1 MGIVLCPSFISDKI
15 IYNENINLESGIF
28 MSSLSFENLK
38 ALAERFVSQ
47 LLQNNYDK
55 AASQFDDQMKT
66 FLSEVKLKESW
77 EGLTA
82 QAGDLIQIGV
92 LQSAEMEGHRIVSV
106 RCQFEGATID
116 VQVVFNSKGHISGLS
131 FIPSQTE
138 YHPPSYVDTST
149 FREVEVTIGEDKWA
163 VPGTLTIPNDSSNNE
178 LFPGVVL
185 VHGSGPNDR
194 DETIGPNKIFRD
206 MAWGLAS
213 KGIAV
218 LRYDKRT
225 LKHAS
230 EFTEDLVLK
239 MTVKE
244 EVIEDALLAVNL
256 MREAPEI
263 DSNRVFLL
271 GHSLGASVAP
281 RIGEQDPDLA
291 GLIIMAG
298 IIRPLEDTILEQ
310 FTYLY
315 SLTGSMTDEQKA
327 TLESLKV
334 KVARVKDLKP
344 SEEVPSEEL
353 PLGISATYFLDLN
366 SHPTEE
372 ILKKLSMPMLI
383 LQGGRDYQVS
393 PTKDFE
399 IWENE
404 LKNRKNAYLKLFPS
418 LNHLFIEG
426 EGKSTPQEYGVEGH
440 VSGEVI
446 EVISQWIMSS

>member
-1 MGIVLCPSFISDKI
+1 
-15 IYNENINLESGIF
+15 
-28 MSSLSFENLK
+28 MSSLNFENQK

-47 LLQNNYDK
+47 MLEKNYDR

-66 FLSEVKLKESW
+66 AFPESELKKSW
-77 EGLTA
+77 QRVTLP
-82 QAGDLIQIGV
+82 AGDLIQMGV
-92 LQSAEMEGHRIVSV
+92 LQTAEMEGHRIVSV
-106 RCQFEGATID
+106 RCQFELSAID
-116 VQVVFNSKGHISGLS
+116 VQLVFNSQGQISGLS
-131 FIPSQTE
+131 LIPSKTE
-138 YHPPSYVDTST
+138 YHPPAYVDIST
-149 FREVEVTIGEDKWA
+149 FQEVEVTIGNGKWA
-163 VPGTLTIPNDSSNNE
+163 VPGTLTIPNSSSDNTE
-178 LFPGVVL
+178 SFPGVVL

-194 DETIGPNKIFRD
+194 DESIGPNKIFRD
-206 MAWGLAS
+206 LAWGLAS

-230 EFTEDLVLK
+230 EFTESLISK

-263 DSNRVFLL
+263 DSKNVFLL

-281 RIGEQDPDLA
+281 RIGEQDPDIA

-298 IIRPLEDTILEQ
+298 NIRPLEDTILEQ

-315 SLTGSMTDEQKA
+315 SLSGSMTDEQKA

-344 SEEVPSEEL
+344 SEEVPSTEL
-353 PLGISATYFLDLN
+353 PLGISATYFRDLG

-393 PTKDFE
+393 PTNDFE
-399 IWENE
+399 IWEKE
-404 LKNRKNAYLKLFPS
+404 LKTRDNVYLKLFPS

-440 VSGEVI
+440 VSEEVI
-446 EVISQWIMSS
+446 EVISQWLKVG

>member
-1 MGIVLCPSFISDKI
+1 
-15 IYNENINLESGIF
+15 
-28 MSSLSFENLK
+28 MSSLNFENLK

-47 LLQNNYDK
+47 LLQKNYDR
-55 AASQFDDQMKT
+55 AVSQFDDQMKT
-66 FLSEVKLKESW
+66 AFPESELKKSW
-77 EGLTA
+77 QRVTLP
-82 QAGDLIQIGV
+82 AGDLIQMGV
-92 LQSAEMEGHRIVSV
+92 LQTAEMEGHRIVSV
-106 RCQFEGATID
+106 RCQFELSAID
-116 VQVVFNSKGHISGLS
+116 VQLVFNSQGQISGLS
-131 FIPSQTE
+131 LIPSKTE
-138 YHPPSYVDTST
+138 YHPPAYVDTST
-149 FREVEVTIGEDKWA
+149 FQEVEVTIGNGKWA
-163 VPGTLTIPNDSSNNE
+163 VPGTLTIPNRSSDNTE
-178 LFPGVVL
+178 PFPGVVL

-194 DETIGPNKIFRD
+194 DESIGPNKIFRD
-206 MAWGLAS
+206 LAWGLAS

-315 SLTGSMTDEQKA
+315 SLSGSMTDEQKA

-372 ILKKLSMPMLI
+372 ILKNLPMPMLI
-383 LQGGRDYQVS
+383 LQGGRDYQVL

-404 LKNRKNAYLKLFPS
+404 LKNRENAYLKLFPS

>member
-1 MGIVLCPSFISDKI
+1 
-15 IYNENINLESGIF
+15 
-28 MSSLSFENLK
+28 MSSLNFENLK
-38 ALAERFVSQ
+38 ALSERFVSQ
-47 LLQNNYDK
+47 LLQKNYDR
-55 AASQFDDQMKT
+55 AASQFDGQMKT
-66 FLSEVKLKESW
+66 AFPESELKKSW
-77 EGLTA
+77 QRVTIP
-82 QAGDLIQIGV
+82 AGDLIQMGV
-92 LQSAEMEGHRIVSV
+92 LQTAEMEGHRIVSV
-106 RCQFEGATID
+106 RCQFELSAID
-116 VQVVFNSKGHISGLS
+116 VQLVFNSQGQISGLS
-131 FIPSQTE
+131 LIPSKTE
-138 YHPPSYVDTST
+138 YHPPAYVDTST
-149 FREVEVTIGEDKWA
+149 FTEVEVTIGEGKWA
-163 VPGTLTIPNDSSNNE
+163 VPGTLTIPNSSYDNTE
-178 LFPGVVL
+178 PFPGVVL

-194 DETIGPNKIFRD
+194 DESIGPNKIFRD
-206 MAWGLAS
+206 LAWGLAS

-230 EFTEDLVLK
+230 EFTESLVLN

-244 EVIEDALLAVNL
+244 EVIEDALLAVNS

-263 DSNRVFLL
+263 DSKNVFLL

-334 KVARVKDLKP
+334 KVARVKDLQP
-344 SEEVPSEEL
+344 SAEVPSTEL
-353 PLGISATYFLDLN
+353 PLGISATYFRDLHN
-366 SHPTEE
+366 HPTEE

-393 PTKDFE
+393 PTNDFE
-399 IWENE
+399 IWEKE
-404 LKNRKNAYLKLFPS
+404 LKTRDNVYLKLFPS

-440 VSGEVI
+440 VSEEVI
-446 EVISQWIMSS
+446 RVISQWLKES

>member
-1 MGIVLCPSFISDKI
+1 
-15 IYNENINLESGIF
+15 
-28 MSSLSFENLK
+28 MSSLNFENLK

-66 FLSEVKLKESW
+66 AFPESELKKSW
-77 EGLTA
+77 QRVTIP
-82 QAGDLIQIGV
+82 AGDLIQMGV
-92 LQSAEMEGHRIVSV
+92 LQTAEMEGHRIVSV
-106 RCQFEGATID
+106 RCQFELAAID
-116 VQVVFNSKGHISGLS
+116 AQLVFNSQGQISGLS
-131 FIPSQTE
+131 LIPSKTE
-138 YHPPSYVDTST
+138 YHPPAYVDTST
-149 FREVEVTIGEDKWA
+149 FTEVEVTIGKGKWA
-163 VPGTLTIPNDSSNNE
+163 VPGTLTIPNSSYDNTE
-178 LFPGVVL
+178 PFPGVVL

-194 DETIGPNKIFRD
+194 DESIGPNKIFRD
-206 MAWGLAS
+206 LAWGLAS

-230 EFTEDLVLK
+230 EFTESLVLK

-256 MREAPEI
+256 MRGAPQI
-263 DSNRVFLL
+263 DSKNVFLL

-281 RIGEQDPDLA
+281 RIGEQDPELA

-315 SLTGSMTDEQKA
+315 SLAGSMTDEQKA

-334 KVARVKDLKP
+334 KVARVKDLQP
-344 SEEVPSEEL
+344 SAEVPSTEL
-353 PLGISATYFLDLN
+353 PLGISATYFLDLHN
-366 SHPTEE
+366 HPTEE

-393 PTKDFE
+393 PTNDFE
-399 IWENE
+399 IWKKE
-404 LKNRKNAYLKLFPS
+404 LKTRDNVYLKLFPS

-440 VSGEVI
+440 VSEEVI
-446 EVISQWIMSS
+446 EVISQWLKKS

>member
-1 MGIVLCPSFISDKI
+1 
-15 IYNENINLESGIF
+15 
-28 MSSLSFENLK
+28 MSSLNFENLK

-47 LLQNNYDK
+47 LLQNNDDK

-77 EGLTA
+77 EGLTTP
-82 QAGDLIQIGV
+82 AGDLIKMGV
-92 LQSAEMEGHRIVSV
+92 LQTAEMEGHRIVSV
-106 RCQFEGATID
+106 RCQYERAAID

-138 YHPPSYVDTST
+138 YHPPDYVDTSA
-149 FREVEVTIGEDKWA
+149 FREVEVTIGEGKWA
-163 VPGTLTIPNDSSNNE
+163 VPGTLTIPNGSANKTE
-178 LFPGVVL
+178 PYPGVVL

-206 MAWGLAS
+206 LSWGLAS

-230 EFTEDLVLK
+230 EFTEDLVSK

-256 MREAPEI
+256 IREAPEI
-263 DSNRVFLL
+263 DSKNVFLL

-334 KVARVKDLKP
+334 KVARVKDLQP
-344 SEEVPSEEL
+344 SVEVPSKEL
-353 PLGISATYFLDLN
+353 PLGISATYFLDLG

-393 PTKDFE
+393 PTQDFKL
-399 IWENE
+399 WEKE
-404 LKNRKNAYLKLFPS
+404 LKTRENVYLKLFPS

-440 VSGEVI
+440 VSEEVI
-446 EVISQWIMSS
+446 EVISQWLKVG

>member
-1 MGIVLCPSFISDKI
+1 MKP
-15 IYNENINLESGIF
+15 YLESVIF
-28 MSSLSFENLK
+28 MSSLNFENLK

-47 LLQNNYDK
+47 LLQKNYDR
-55 AASQFDDQMKT
+55 AVSQFDDQMKT
-66 FLSEVKLKESW
+66 AFPESELKKSW
-77 EGLTA
+77 QRVTLP
-82 QAGDLIQIGV
+82 AGDLIQMGV
-92 LQSAEMEGHRIVSV
+92 LQTAEMEGHRIVSV
-106 RCQFEGATID
+106 RCQFELSAID
-116 VQVVFNSKGHISGLS
+116 VQLVFNSQGQISGLS
-131 FIPSQTE
+131 LIPSKTE
-138 YHPPSYVDTST
+138 YHPPAYVDTST
-149 FREVEVTIGEDKWA
+149 FQEVEVTIGNGKWA
-163 VPGTLTIPNDSSNNE
+163 VPGTLTIPNRSSDNTE
-178 LFPGVVL
+178 PFPGVVL

-194 DETIGPNKIFRD
+194 DESIGPNKIFRD
-206 MAWGLAS
+206 LAWGLAS

-315 SLTGSMTDEQKA
+315 SLSGSMTDEQKA

-372 ILKKLSMPMLI
+372 ILKNLPMPMLI
-383 LQGGRDYQVS
+383 LQGGRDYQVL

-404 LKNRKNAYLKLFPS
+404 LKNRENAYLKLFPS

>member
-1 MGIVLCPSFISDKI
+1 MKP
-15 IYNENINLESGIF
+15 YLESVIF
-28 MSSLSFENLK
+28 MSSLNFENLK

-47 LLQNNYDK
+47 MLEKNYDR

-66 FLSEVKLKESW
+66 AFPESELKKSW
-77 EGLTA
+77 QRVTLP
-82 QAGDLIQIGV
+82 AGDLIQMGV
-92 LQSAEMEGHRIVSV
+92 LQTAEMEGHRIVSV
-106 RCQFEGATID
+106 RCQFELSAID
-116 VQVVFNSKGHISGLS
+116 VQLVFNSQGQISGLS
-131 FIPSQTE
+131 LIPSKTE
-138 YHPPSYVDTST
+138 YHPPAYVDTST
-149 FREVEVTIGEDKWA
+149 FQEVEVTIGNGKWA
-163 VPGTLTIPNDSSNNE
+163 VPGTLTIPNSSSDNTE
-178 LFPGVVL
+178 SFPGVVL

-194 DETIGPNKIFRD
+194 DESIGPNKIFRD
-206 MAWGLAS
+206 LAWGLAS

-218 LRYDKRT
+218 LRHDKRT

-230 EFTEDLVLK
+230 EFTESLISK

-263 DSNRVFLL
+263 DSKNVFLL

-281 RIGEQDPDLA
+281 RIGEQDPDIA

-298 IIRPLEDTILEQ
+298 NIRPLEDTILEQ

-315 SLTGSMTDEQKA
+315 SLSGSMTDEQKA

-344 SEEVPSEEL
+344 SEEVPSTEL
-353 PLGISATYFLDLN
+353 PLGISATYFLDLHN
-366 SHPTEE
+366 HHTEE

-393 PTKDFE
+393 PTNDFE
-399 IWENE
+399 IWEKE
-404 LKNRKNAYLKLFPS
+404 LKTRDNAYLKLFPS

-440 VSGEVI
+440 VSEEVI
-446 EVISQWIMSS
+446 RVISQWLKES

>member
-1 MGIVLCPSFISDKI
+1 MKP
-15 IYNENINLESGIF
+15 YLESVIF
-28 MSSLSFENLK
+28 MSSLNFENLK

-47 LLQNNYDK
+47 LLQKNYDR
-55 AASQFDDQMKT
+55 AVSQFDDQMKT
-66 FLSEVKLKESW
+66 AFPESELKTSW
-77 EGLTA
+77 QRVTLP
-82 QAGDLIQIGV
+82 AGDLIQMGV
-92 LQSAEMEGHRIVSV
+92 LQTAEMEGHRIVSV
-106 RCQFEGATID
+106 RCQFELSAID
-116 VQVVFNSKGHISGLS
+116 VQLVFNSQGQISGLS
-131 FIPSQTE
+131 LIPSKTE
-138 YHPPSYVDTST
+138 YHPPAYVDTST
-149 FREVEVTIGEDKWA
+149 FQEVEVTIGKGKWA
-163 VPGTLTIPNDSSNNE
+163 VPGTLTIPNSSSDNTE
-178 LFPGVVL
+178 PFPGVVL

-194 DETIGPNKIFRD
+194 DESIGPNKIFRD
-206 MAWGLAS
+206 LAWGLAS

-315 SLTGSMTDEQKA
+315 SLSGSMTDEQKA

-372 ILKKLSMPMLI
+372 ILKNLPMPMLI
-383 LQGGRDYQVS
+383 LQGGRDYQVL

>member
-1 MGIVLCPSFISDKI
+1 MRILSNTV
-15 IYNENINLESGIF
+15 IF
-28 MSSLSFENLK
+28 MSSLNFENLK
-38 ALAERFVSQ
+38 ALSERFVSQ
-47 LLQNNYDK
+47 LLQKNYDK

-66 FLSEVKLKESW
+66 AFPESELKKSW
-77 EGLTA
+77 QRVTLP
-82 QAGDLIQIGV
+82 AGDLIQMGV
-92 LQSAEMEGHRIVSV
+92 LQTAEMEGHRIVSV
-106 RCQFEGATID
+106 RCQFELAAID
-116 VQVVFNSKGHISGLS
+116 IQLVFNSHGHISGLS
-131 FIPSQTE
+131 LIPSKTE
-138 YHPPSYVDTST
+138 YHPPEYVDISS
-149 FREVEVTIGEDKWA
+149 FREVELTIGKGKWA
-163 VPGTLTIPNDSSNNE
+163 VPGTLTIPNGSSSTTE
-178 LFPGVVL
+178 QFSGVVL

-206 MAWGLAS
+206 LAWGLAS

-225 LKHAS
+225 FTHAS
-230 EFTEDLVLK
+230 EFTQDLVLK

-256 MREAPEI
+256 MREMPEI
-263 DSNRVFLL
+263 DSGRVFLL

-281 RIGEQDPDLA
+281 RISQQDPDLA

-315 SLTGSMTDEQKA
+315 SLAGSMTGEQKA

-334 KVARVKDLKP
+334 KVARVKRLELSD
-344 SEEVPSEEL
+344 EVPSKDL
-353 PLGISATYFLDLN
+353 PLGISATYFRDLH
-366 SHPTEE
+366 SHPTKE
-372 ILKKLSMPMLI
+372 ILKNLLMPMLI

-393 PTKDFE
+393 PTKDFQV
-399 IWENE
+399 WKDE
-404 LKNRKNAYLKLFPS
+404 LKSRNNAGFQIFPS

-440 VSGEVI
+440 VSEEVI
-446 EVISQWIMSS
+446 EVISQWLKV

>member
-1 MGIVLCPSFISDKI
+1 MKP
-15 IYNENINLESGIF
+15 YLESVIF
-28 MSSLSFENLK
+28 MSSLNFENLK

-47 LLQNNYDK
+47 MLEKNYDR

-66 FLSEVKLKESW
+66 AFPESELKKSW
-77 EGLTA
+77 QRVTLP
-82 QAGDLIQIGV
+82 AGDLIQMGV
-92 LQSAEMEGHRIVSV
+92 LQTAEMEGHRIVSV
-106 RCQFEGATID
+106 RCQFELSAID
-116 VQVVFNSKGHISGLS
+116 VQLVFNSQGQISGLS
-131 FIPSQTE
+131 LIPSKTE
-138 YHPPSYVDTST
+138 YHPPAYVDTST
-149 FREVEVTIGEDKWA
+149 FQEVEVTIGKGKWA
-163 VPGTLTIPNDSSNNE
+163 VPGTLTIPNSSSDNTE
-178 LFPGVVL
+178 PFPGVVL

-194 DETIGPNKIFRD
+194 DESIGPNKIFRD
-206 MAWGLAS
+206 LAWGLAS

-263 DSNRVFLL
+263 DSKNVFLL

-281 RIGEQDPDLA
+281 RIGEQDPDIA

-298 IIRPLEDTILEQ
+298 NIRPLEDTILEQ

-315 SLTGSMTDEQKA
+315 SLSGSITDEQKA

-344 SEEVPSEEL
+344 SEEVPSKEL
-353 PLGISATYFLDLN
+353 PLGISATYFRDLG

-393 PTKDFE
+393 PTQDFE
-399 IWENE
+399 IWKNE
-404 LKNRKNAYLKLFPS
+404 LKTRENVYLKLFPS

-440 VSGEVI
+440 VSEEVI
-446 EVISQWIMSS
+446 EVISQWLKVG

>member
-1 MGIVLCPSFISDKI
+1 MKP
-15 IYNENINLESGIF
+15 YLESVIF
-28 MSSLSFENLK
+28 MSSLNFENLK

-47 LLQNNYDK
+47 LLQKNYDR
-55 AASQFDDQMKT
+55 AVSQFDDQMKT
-66 FLSEVKLKESW
+66 AFPESELKKSW
-77 EGLTA
+77 QRVTLP
-82 QAGDLIQIGV
+82 AGDLIQMGV
-92 LQSAEMEGHRIVSV
+92 LQTAEMEGHRIVSV
-106 RCQFEGATID
+106 RCQFELSAID
-116 VQVVFNSKGHISGLS
+116 VQLVFNSQGQISGLS
-131 FIPSQTE
+131 LIPSKTE
-138 YHPPSYVDTST
+138 YHPPAYVDTST
-149 FREVEVTIGEDKWA
+149 FQEVEVTIGKGKWA
-163 VPGTLTIPNDSSNNE
+163 VPGTLTIPNSSSDNTE
-178 LFPGVVL
+178 PFPGVVL

-194 DETIGPNKIFRD
+194 DESIGPNKIFRD
-206 MAWGLAS
+206 LAWGLAS

-315 SLTGSMTDEQKA
+315 SLSGSMTDEQKA

-372 ILKKLSMPMLI
+372 ILKNLPMPMLI

-426 EGKSTPQEYGVEGH
+426 KGKSTPQEYGVEGH

>member
-1 MGIVLCPSFISDKI
+1 
-15 IYNENINLESGIF
+15 
-28 MSSLSFENLK
+28 MSSLNFENLK

-55 AASQFDDQMKT
+55 AASQFDGQMKT
-66 FLSEVKLKESW
+66 AFPESELKKSW
-77 EGLTA
+77 QRVTIP
-82 QAGDLIQIGV
+82 AGDLIQMGV
-92 LQSAEMEGHRIVSV
+92 LQTAEMEGHRIVSV
-106 RCQFEGATID
+106 RCQFELSAID
-116 VQVVFNSKGHISGLS
+116 VQLVFNSQGQISGLS
-131 FIPSQTE
+131 LIPSKTE
-138 YHPPSYVDTST
+138 YHPPAYVDTST
-149 FREVEVTIGEDKWA
+149 FTEVEVTIGEGKWA
-163 VPGTLTIPNDSSNNE
+163 VPGTITIPNSSYDNTE
-178 LFPGVVL
+178 PFPGVVL

-194 DETIGPNKIFRD
+194 DESIGPNKIFRD
-206 MAWGLAS
+206 LAWGLAS
-213 KGIAV
+213 QGIAV

-230 EFTEDLVLK
+230 EFTESLISK

-263 DSNRVFLL
+263 DSKNVFLL

-281 RIGEQDPDLA
+281 RIGEQDPELA

-334 KVARVKDLKP
+334 KVARVKDLQP
-344 SEEVPSEEL
+344 SAEVPSTEL
-353 PLGISATYFLDLN
+353 PLGISAMYFLDLHN
-366 SHPTEE
+366 HPTEE

-393 PTKDFE
+393 PTNDFE
-399 IWENE
+399 IWEKE
-404 LKNRKNAYLKLFPS
+404 LKTRDNVYLKLFPS

-426 EGKSTPQEYGVEGH
+426 EGKSTPQEYGVESH
-440 VSGEVI
+440 VSEDVI
-446 EVISQWIMSS
+446 RVISQWLKES